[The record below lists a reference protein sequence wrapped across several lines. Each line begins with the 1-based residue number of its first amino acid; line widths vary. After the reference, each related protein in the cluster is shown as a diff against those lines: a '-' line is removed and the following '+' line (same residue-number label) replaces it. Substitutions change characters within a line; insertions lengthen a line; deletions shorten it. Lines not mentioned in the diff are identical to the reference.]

1 MKQSDIENTAYEIVD
16 HFTEAE
22 VLKVIGA
29 VEEAPLAFAQ
39 ALRKEL
45 GE

>member
-1 MKQSDIENTAYEIVD
+1 MKQADIENTAYEIVD
-16 HFTEAE
+16 HFTEKE
-22 VLKVIGA
+22 VLKVIQA
-29 VEEAPLAFAQ
+29 VEEAPQAFAR